1 MRASWGPVQ
10 QEATEVFCVSTRRE
24 IGRGVR
30 RSSCVTRARAHTVRT
45 DVSYKPIRN
54 PPPNTISPHIYRKE
68 KCPPY
73 AIRRGFVFITAKK
86 KKQKQITPSGTRNAQ
101 VLDSFRPTDFRV
113 PFTIFTI
120 RTASHLP
127 DYHSTNLVWISTFR

>member
-10 QEATEVFCVSTRRE
+10 QEVTEVFCVSTRRE

-86 KKQKQITPSGTRNAQ
+86 KKNKNKSLRPELVTRKFWTRFDRPIFACRLRFLQFVPHRIYQI
-101 VLDSFRPTDFRV
+101 
-113 PFTIFTI
+113 II
-120 RTASHLP
+120 RQ
-127 DYHSTNLVWISTFR
+127 I